1 MFKPSLS
8 RAVLA
13 STVFAVLLG
22 ASGVSSAF
30 SDDEARRA
38 ILDLR
43 EKLNVTQSSQLE
55 LLSRIDQLQE
65 QNAEMTGKVEK
76 LTHQIGLTQ
85 KASRDLFM
93 SLDKRLAALESHVEK
108 DENGQSF
115 TVVPEEKR
123 RYDLALELFS
133 EGSYE
138 ESQKLLES
146 LATDYPKSG
155 YMADTLY
162 WLGCAYYVQNK
173 MSDAASA
180 QKKLVAKFPKSSRV
194 PEALLSQAAA
204 EERLGNST
212 SARSL
217 LNSVIQ
223 KYPGTESAKTAEQ
236 RLKALGPAPKTAP
249 KKKVSAKK

>member
-1 MFKPSLS
+1 MPTFL
-8 RAVLA
+8 RACLA
-13 STVFAVLLG
+13 PAVFAALLG

-43 EKLNVTQSSQLE
+43 EKLNVTQSTQLE
-55 LLSRIDQLQE
+55 LLGRIDQLQE
-65 QNAEMTGKVEK
+65 QNAEMTGKIEK
-76 LTHQIGLTQ
+76 LTHQVGLTQ

-108 DENGQSF
+108 GENGQSF

-146 LATDYPKSG
+146 LATDFPKSG
-155 YMADTLY
+155 YMANTLY

-173 MSDAASA
+173 MSEAAAA
-180 QKKLVAKFPKSSRV
+180 QKKLVSRFPDSSRV

-204 EERLGNST
+204 EERLGNSNT
-212 SARSL
+212 VRSL
-217 LNSVIQ
+217 LSTVVK
-223 KYPGTESAKTAEQ
+223 KYPNTESAKTAEQ
-236 RLKALGPAPKTAP
+236 RLKALGPAPKPAP

>member
-1 MFKPSLS
+1 M
-8 RAVLA
+8 
-13 STVFAVLLG
+13 
-22 ASGVSSAF
+22 
-30 SDDEARRA
+30 
-38 ILDLR
+38 
-43 EKLNVTQSSQLE
+43 
-55 LLSRIDQLQE
+55 
-65 QNAEMTGKVEK
+65 
-76 LTHQIGLTQ
+76 
-85 KASRDLFM
+85 
-93 SLDKRLAALESHVEK
+93 
-108 DENGQSF
+108 
-115 TVVPEEKR
+115 VPEEKR

-217 LNSVIQ
+217 LNSVVQ

-236 RLKALGPAPKTAP
+236 RLKALGPAPKAAP

>member
-1 MFKPSLS
+1 MPQLS
-8 RAVLA
+8 RVFMA
-13 STVFAVLLG
+13 SAVFAALLG
-22 ASGVSSAF
+22 ASGASSAF

-43 EKLNVTQSSQLE
+43 EKLNVTQSTQLE
-55 LLSRIDQLQE
+55 LLGRIDQLQE

-76 LTHQIGLTQ
+76 LTHQIGLAQ

-115 TVVPEEKR
+115 TVLPEEKR

-138 ESQKLLES
+138 DSQKLLDS
-146 LATDYPKSG
+146 LATDFPKSG

-173 MSDAASA
+173 MTEAAA
-180 QKKLVAKFPKSSRV
+180 TQKKLIARFPNSSRV
-194 PEALLSQAAA
+194 PEAMLSQAAA
-204 EERLGNST
+204 EERLGNGNT
-212 SARSL
+212 ARSL
-217 LNSVIQ
+217 LSSVV
-223 KYPGTESAKTAEQ
+223 KKFPGTPSAVTAEQ
-236 RLKALGPAPKTAP
+236 RLKALGPAPKSAK